1 MSSADFLFSERQQRM
16 LAALILHP
24 KRQYGTNELLA
35 IGGPGVGAGRNAIKA
50 FDRAG
55 IIKKSARGNQVAYSI
70 DVDHPIYPELRSICL
85 KTFGMSDLV
94 AKELQRFADR
104 IQMAFL
110 FGSMVDGNERPDS
123 DVDLMI
129 VGTLDVF
136 ALGESVERLQSTL
149 GRQIDL
155 NLHTPDEWRSLAT
168 DRVIGK
174 IMNGNRI
181 MIALRGNDG

>member
-1 MSSADFLFSERQQRM
+1 MS
-16 LAALILHP
+16 
-24 KRQYGTNELLA
+24 G
-35 IGGPGVGAGRNAIKA
+35 
-50 FDRAG
+50 
-55 IIKKSARGNQVAYSI
+55 
-70 DVDHPIYPELRSICL
+70 
-85 KTFGMSDLV
+85 LV
-94 AKELQRFADR
+94 AKELQRFADQ
-104 IQMAFL
+104 ILMAFL

-155 NLHTPDEWRSLAT
+155 NLHTPDEWRSLVT